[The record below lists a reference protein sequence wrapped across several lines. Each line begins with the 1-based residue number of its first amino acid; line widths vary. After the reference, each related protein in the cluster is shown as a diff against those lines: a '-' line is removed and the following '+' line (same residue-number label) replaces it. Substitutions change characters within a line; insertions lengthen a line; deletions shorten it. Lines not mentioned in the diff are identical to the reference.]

1 MRTTFPTEPIR
12 ATYRS
17 RLVPHLIVVDKGNG
31 SKADALNAGINVAR
45 YRFVAGV
52 DADAVFA
59 RDALLVSMSRVVEDP
74 SASWASR
81 VTWG

>member
-17 RLVPHLIVVDKGNG
+17 QLDFRTSSYVDKENG

-45 YRFVAGV
+45 YRFVVAV

-59 RDALLVSMSRVVEDP
+59 RDALLVSMSRVVED
-74 SASWASR
+74 
-81 VTWG
+81 